1 MHKGAIAYLVI
12 GIFLIVIFLLWYLH
26 IGYNERIATTTIAST
41 KSTTSSLTTTI
52 VNKNLTSTTTTIP
65 PIGSCLSPNKTLA
78 LENGNFST
86 GTYEGWNLTGYG
98 FGSAPLNITWADNNA
113 CYYNTTWRG
122 YNGSFFAATYHCG
135 LVLQAG
141 NLTSKPFK
149 VVLPYLNFK
158 IISPYNAQLYVEI
171 IKDGKPVII
180 THYNTYNAPGNLY
193 PTSQFENASIPIA
206 MFMCQNV
213 SVRIVAN
220 VVGTVVN
227 RLDYIAVGD
236 FYQSAVPIQTPGIVV
251 NQQIVS

>member
-26 IGYNERIATTTIAST
+26 IGYSERIATTTIAST
-41 KSTTSSLTTTI
+41 KSTTSSLTTTVI
-52 VNKNLTSTTTTIP
+52 NKNLTSTTTTIS

-98 FGSAPLNITWADNNA
+98 FGSAPLNITWADNNS

-122 YNGSFFAATYHCG
+122 YNGSFFATTYHCG

-158 IISPYNAQLYVEI
+158 IISPYDAQLYVEI

-193 PTSQFENASIPIA
+193 TTSQFENASIPIA

-213 SVRIVAN
+213 SVRVVAN

-236 FYQSAVPIQTPGIVV
+236 FYQSAVPVQTPGIVV
-251 NQQIVS
+251 NQQIVG